1 MKQIIF
7 YIIAIIGAFALYF
20 WKENEILAGGFVALV
35 LYIGAK
41 YKENE
46 LKKENAVLRVMH
58 KAEFRKNQINTNMAT
73 LIGNLEII
81 KAQSQWVED
90 YGQTHPSQA
99 LTVLNQ
105 QQANLVLMIDAAKND
120 TINPTLTPPP
130 PAP

>member
-46 LKKENAVLRVMH
+46 LKKENAILRVMH
-58 KAEFRKNQINTNMAT
+58 NAEFRKNQINNNVMTD
-73 LIGNLEII
+73 LEILL
-81 KAQSQWVED
+81 AQAVWMRNNFNA
-90 YGQTHPSQA
+90 HPTQA
-99 LTVLNQ
+99 KQVLDEQIENIESVIGGGGILNQ
-105 QQANLVLMIDAAKND
+105 
-120 TINPTLTPPP
+120 PPS
-130 PAP
+130 